1 MFDTIISKK
10 VKQEVKMRTIMVM
23 SMSWMLLCVTVGATE
38 QSTAKNDVKNTKSTV
53 RYATVLSVEDAGGYR
68 YLKVDENGTI
78 RWVAISRAPV
88 KKGDRIGYD
97 TRTVM
102 RNFTSKALGKT
113 FEQIIFAN
121 ELYLPSSPTIPTLKS
136 ALRSNGAK
144 LYDDNATEDFVEK
157 PFYTVEEVHRWRKKL
172 DGKKIAVK
180 GKVYKVSKGIMK
192 RDWVHVGDGTGSEQA
207 LTDDLVFT
215 AQNVELERGAHVIA
229 EGKITV
235 ERNFGFGYFYD
246 VLVEEAS
253 FKSID

>member
-1 MFDTIISKK
+1 MF
-10 VKQEVKMRTIMVM
+10 
-23 SMSWMLLCVTVGATE
+23 LCVAAYAQVDASDT
-38 QSTAKNDVKNTKSTV
+38 NTKQKENRV
-53 RYATVLSVEDAGGYR
+53 HYGTVLSVEDAGGYR

-78 RWVAISRAPV
+78 RWVAIARAPV

-97 TRTVM
+97 TRTEM

-113 FEQIIFAN
+113 FERIVFAN

-136 ALRSNGAK
+136 ALRNSGAK
-144 LYDDNATEDFVEK
+144 QYDDNATDDFVEK
-157 PFYTVEEVHRWRKKL
+157 PYYTVEEVHRWRKKL
-172 DGKKIAVK
+172 NGKTIAVK

-192 RDWVHVGDGTGSEQA
+192 RDWVHIGDGTGSEQA

-215 AQNVELERGAHVIA
+215 AQNVELKRGARVIA
-229 EGKITV
+229 EGKVSV